1 MDELKL
7 NLTTDW
13 MRNIV
18 AKLIAMAI
26 RKKTGYDISIFL
38 NKIQITASNG
48 KIKIHAD
55 VDVETSNETFVKA
68 VKTIGL
74 DKI

>member
-7 NLTTDW
+7 NLTTDF

-26 RKKTGYDISIFL
+26 RKKTGYDINVLL
-38 NKIQITASNG
+38 NEIHITSSNG
-48 KIKIHAD
+48 KIKIHANID
-55 VDVETSNETFVKA
+55 AETSNDFFVKL
-68 VKTIGL
+68 VKSIGL

>member
-7 NLTTDW
+7 NLTTDF
-13 MRNIV
+13 MKNIV
-18 AKLIAMAI
+18 AKLITLAI
-26 RKKTGYDISIFL
+26 RKKTGYDISVLL
-38 NKIQITASNG
+38 NEIHITSSKG
-48 KIKIHAD
+48 KIRIHAN
-55 VDVETSNETFVKA
+55 VDAETSNESFVKL